1 MAIRKLKYLHK
12 THILPKADSASGIF
26 SQDISSCWSP
36 RVRMARSAASRR
48 GLARPRHARGPR
60 ESRPNP
66 ELVRM
71 RGGGG
76 RRGESAVRAATG
88 ALLSSQTG

>member
-1 MAIRKLKYLHK
+1 M
-12 THILPKADSASGIF
+12 
-26 SQDISSCWSP
+26 
-36 RVRMARSAASRR
+36 VRSAASRR
-48 GLARPRHARGPR
+48 GLARPRHGRGPR

-76 RRGESAVRAATG
+76 RRGESAERAATG